1 MADEDANETNMD
13 TTNKTLIK
21 PSHVPVSSYAGGLV
35 LEPKVGYY
43 DRFILLLDFNSLY
56 PSIIQEYNICFTT
69 ISRPPMDVDM
79 DDYLNSLKMPSPDE
93 KPGILPLEIKK
104 LVDSRSQVKALM
116 KDKNISTDLRM
127 QVSDTD

>member
-1 MADEDANETNMD
+1 
-13 TTNKTLIK
+13 
-21 PSHVPVSSYAGGLV
+21 
-35 LEPKVGYY
+35 
-43 DRFILLLDFNSLY
+43 
-56 PSIIQEYNICFTT
+56 
-69 ISRPPMDVDM
+69 MDVDM

-127 QVSDTD
+127 QVNDTD